1 MRDPETGKALRVDRW
16 EIMLGDADM
25 KQVGQ
30 VSYETF
36 LVRLPAARVSRFD
49 GGSVLV
55 EGLTLSELQ
64 KIAE

>member
-1 MRDPETGKALRVDRW
+1 
-16 EIMLGDADM
+16 M

-30 VSYETF
+30 VSYDIF
-36 LVRLPAARVSRFD
+36 LARLPAARVSRFD